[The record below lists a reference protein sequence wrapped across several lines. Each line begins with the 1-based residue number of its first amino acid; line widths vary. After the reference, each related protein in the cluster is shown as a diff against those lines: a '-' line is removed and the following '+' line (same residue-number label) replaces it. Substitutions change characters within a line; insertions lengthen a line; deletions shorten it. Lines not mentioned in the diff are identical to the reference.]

1 MYKWDS
7 RNIYETLYENCIATA
22 EQEYTNGN
30 YTYGVYLMFVD
41 SACPSSLFTYVFEES
56 EN

>member
-30 YTYGVYLMFVD
+30 YTYGVYFMFVD

>member
-7 RNIYETLYENCIATA
+7 RNIYEKLYENCIATA